1 MSEIRTEPLFQI
13 AITVPEIQE
22 VGDTPLGRRRVALVT
37 GGTFE
42 GERLKGKV
50 LGGGGDWL
58 LLRRDGVLNLDV
70 RLNLETDDGAVI
82 YMTYRGYR
90 HGPEEVIARVNRG
103 EDVDPA
109 EYYFRT
115 APTFETADQRY
126 AWLNSVVCV
135 ATGRRTPDGPV
146 YDVFEVL

>member
-1 MSEIRTEPLFQI
+1 MAEIRTEHLFRVT
-13 AITVPEIQE
+13 ITVPEIQE
-22 VGDTPLGRRRVALVT
+22 IGETPYGRRRIARVT

-42 GERLKGKV
+42 GQKLRGRV
-50 LGGGGDWL
+50 LNGGGDWL

-70 RLNLETDDGAVI
+70 RMTLETDDGATI

-90 HGPEEVIARVNRG
+90 HGPDEVIARLNRG
-103 EDVDPA
+103 EQVDPG

-115 APTFETADQRY
+115 APLFETAAEKY

-135 ATGRRTPDGPV
+135 ATGRRDAAGPT
-146 YDVFEVL
+146 YDVFQVL